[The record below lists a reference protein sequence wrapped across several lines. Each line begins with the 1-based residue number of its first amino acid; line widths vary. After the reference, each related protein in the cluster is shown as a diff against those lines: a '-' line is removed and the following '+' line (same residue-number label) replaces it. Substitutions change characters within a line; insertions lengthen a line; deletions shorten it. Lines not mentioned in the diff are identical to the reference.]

1 MINLLAK
8 HFIKDYKNVKSAEVR
23 QQYGVLCGAVGIFF
37 NVILFCIKIVA
48 GVMSGAVS
56 IIADALNNLSDAGS
70 SVIMMV
76 GFRMSGRKPDP
87 EHPFG
92 HGRIEYVTGLI
103 VSLLIIVMGIELIK
117 SSVTKILHPE
127 RVIATTV
134 TMVILI
140 VSILVKIYMF
150 VYNKRTGDKMN
161 SQAMRA
167 TAMDSLTDSVSTAVV
182 LLTMFLSMYI
192 SIPLDGWCSLVVSLF
207 ILYTGFNSV
216 KDTMDP
222 LLGSKPGKEY
232 VERIEK
238 FVTSHED
245 VIGMHDLVIHDYGP
259 GRMMMS
265 FHAEVPADGDMLE
278 LHDMID
284 NIENKLSTVLGCET
298 VIHMDPVVVNDE
310 DTDRMKDLT
319 REIVRGVDKSL
330 TMHDFRMVKG
340 PTHTNLI
347 FDVVVPYTVKMEE
360 EEIKQIICDKVSEL
374 PKKCYAVIKI
384 DRPFV

>member
-70 SVIMMV
+70 SIIMMV

-360 EEIKQIICDKVSEL
+360 EEIKQIICDKVSEF
-374 PKKCYAVIKI
+374 PKECYAVIKI